1 MSLELLA
8 KQKPEVVQALYKMK
22 AEVFRSGALTT
33 KVKELIAVAISCLLR
48 CEICLETH
56 AQAAINAGATKEE
69 LQEAVIVAMYL
80 AGPSAVVWTKK
91 IDEIIEFSDS
101 LSEPTMS

>member
-8 KQKPEVVQALYKMK
+8 KQKPEIVQALYRMK

-33 KVKELIAVAISCLLR
+33 KVKELIAVAISCLLK
-48 CEICLETH
+48 CETCLETH

-69 LQEAVIVAMYL
+69 LQEAMIVAMYL
-80 AGPSAVVWTKK
+80 TGPSAVVWTKK
-91 IDEIIEFSDS
+91 IDEILEFSNA
-101 LSEPTMS
+101 LSEPATS